1 MDYCECVM
9 VKCVKDQAS
18 GGRASKKA
26 SMSSQMDLR
35 QFLSEGV
42 TR

>member
-9 VKCVKDQAS
+9 VKRVKDQAS
-18 GGRASKKA
+18 GGRVSKKT
-26 SMSSQMDLR
+26 SMSLQMDLR
-35 QFLSEGV
+35 QFLSEGI

>member
-1 MDYCECVM
+1 MD
-9 VKCVKDQAS
+9 KRVKDQAS
-18 GGRASKKA
+18 GGRVSKKA

-35 QFLSEGV
+35 QFLSVGV

>member
-1 MDYCECVM
+1 MA
-9 VKCVKDQAS
+9 KHVKDQAS

-35 QFLSEGV
+35 KFLSVGV